1 MKDLLT
7 FFSNLQKQSNQA
19 EGHWKLISCDW
30 RIIVAKENL
39 GTLQSAFTRRLLNPL
54 INDIPISTH
63 IR

>member
-1 MKDLLT
+1 MKDLFS

-30 RIIVAKENL
+30 RIIVAKKNL
-39 GTLQSAFTRRLLNPL
+39 AFTRRLLNPL
-54 INDIPISTH
+54 VNDIPISTH